1 MTFRAIDPASA
12 KIYYALEAD
21 RPITTLNIPDGSLVI
36 FTDSGLEDSFDAVS
50 NAWFNREQIAQTSGG
65 KAAGLVVVDGLANN
79 AVRVAAGATYSATV
93 ILGFRVLLEG
103 SGTLTFTPNTS
114 GATPVVVTAA
124 EIAEMDMISHN
135 DWPIACSSI
144 TAGTGMELLVYIP

>member
-1 MTFRAIDPASA
+1 MSA
-12 KIYYALEAD
+12 NEYVVINGKRYAAMAGVG
-21 RPITTLNIPDGSLVI
+21 TTTS
-36 FTDSGLEDSFDAVS
+36 SGEP
-50 NAWFNREQIAQTSGG
+50 
-65 KAAGLVVVDGLANN
+65 AGLVVVDGLANN
-79 AVRVAAGATYSATV
+79 AVRVAAGATYNTTV

-114 GATPVVVTAA
+114 GATPIVVTAA

-135 DWPIACSSI
+135 DWPIAATSI

>member
-1 MTFRAIDPASA
+1 MANLNDSMVRWFGA
-12 KIYYALEAD
+12 
-21 RPITTLNIPDGSLVI
+21 ITT
-36 FTDSGLEDSFDAVS
+36 DSNGNE
-50 NAWFNREQIAQTSGG
+50 
-65 KAAGLVVVDGLANN
+65 AGRVVVDGLANN
-79 AVRVAAGATYSATV
+79 AIRVIAGATYNATT

-103 SGTLTFTPNTS
+103 TGTLTFTPNTS

-124 EIAEMDMISHN
+124 EIAEMDMIAHN

>member
-1 MTFRAIDPASA
+1 MRNSIISGGAG
-12 KIYYALEAD
+12 
-21 RPITTLNIPDGSLVI
+21 IPQT
-36 FTDSGLEDSFDAVS
+36 TDSNG
-50 NAWFNREQIAQTSGG
+50 NP
-65 KAAGLVVVDGLANN
+65 AGSVVVDGLANN
-79 AVRVAAGATYSATV
+79 AVRVVAGATYNSTL

-124 EIAEMDMISHN
+124 EIAEMDMIAHN

-144 TAGTGMELLVYIP
+144 TAGTGMELLAYIP